1 MRWAS
6 ACSLSFWRYGSRYAG
21 ILDERFPEEELSI
34 KPISILGVVSA
45 VGYVMTMAFG
55 SGILGVLCLLTG
67 VAMKVWFMVQ
77 LAKLSKIV
85 ED

>member
-1 MRWAS
+1 M
-6 ACSLSFWRYGSRYAG
+6 
-21 ILDERFPEEELSI
+21 
-34 KPISILGVVSA
+34 VSA